1 MSSTLILPFAHAGHV
16 LIDLP
21 IYLGPVVAIAIWL
34 KVANWREKRSKAKGD
49 LEGGGDGRGAGPGVD
64 RR

>member
-1 MSSTLILPFAHAGHV
+1 MSATLILPFAHAGHV

-34 KVANWREKRSKAKGD
+34 KVANWREKRSKAKGNLD
-49 LEGGGDGRGAGPGVD
+49 GGGHDSGTGPDVD